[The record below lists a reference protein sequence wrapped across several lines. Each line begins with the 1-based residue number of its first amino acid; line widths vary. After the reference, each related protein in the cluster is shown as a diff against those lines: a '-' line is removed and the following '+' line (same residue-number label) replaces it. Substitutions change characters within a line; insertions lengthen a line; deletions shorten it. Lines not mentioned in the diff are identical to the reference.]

1 MDGNSHPASSMS
13 SMVLPISNESLG
25 FMVLL
30 VMAFLALEGGLWS
43 LPHTSY
49 HGLGAQLVFSSWLGI
64 RSGFGRT
71 KHRWT

>member
-1 MDGNSHPASSMS
+1 MGIPILHSFMS
-13 SMVLPISNESLG
+13 SMVLPIGNESLG

-49 HGLGAQLVFSSWLGI
+49 HGLGAQLVLSSWLSI

-71 KHRWT
+71 KHRWA